1 MKMIQIEN
9 LKKTYNKHSKS
20 AQTVLDGVSLTLPDT
35 GFVCILGESGCG
47 KTTLMNVMGGL
58 DCFESGVVTVG
69 AVSAKKYGTAAM
81 EAERNRQFGYVFQ
94 NYYMLSERSVTYNV
108 FLGLHSLPLG
118 RIEKLKRVKAALESV
133 GMLAYAKKKVSDLS
147 GGQQQRV
154 AIARALARQPKVI
167 FADEPTG
174 NLDEA
179 NTNQVCE
186 LLREISKDCLVV
198 MVTHEKRIAYEYADR
213 IISLEGGEISSDME
227 NTPTA
232 AVQEK
237 LSLPEQKK
245 VEPMRPKNYWRFPV
259 LWKEA
264 MQLLSVKGHKTGWLY
279 ACLVILTIV
288 IVLTVGD
295 FLTVIH
301 ISPEEFLTTDARVL
315 EVQVERG
322 GTGGEDMEQACAAFM
337 DYLDESG
344 LEFSYLPTVNTRANY
359 QHSSPF
365 VQINSVK
372 EKISGFSF
380 LPLEYL
386 EEEMLIYGRMPERQE
401 EVVLDRYVAHKLL
414 ESNGIL
420 LGSLEN
426 ESGLLGQTL
435 TLDSKKI
442 TLTIVG
448 ICESENMTIYLDKFA
463 YVSIAVAGNY
473 IMSLSELRE
482 RFPGQYDDVVL
493 GDREVLAG
501 PNAGINLQTA
511 GNKTTLNNGWFCTIA
526 GAIEGIEASFVLR
539 DDLYDA
545 FVWDMIT
552 GTKKMFICSEEK
564 AAVKKLL
571 EDGVPEDLSDVIRL
585 KVKDYHTEY
594 MEEYRAAMLERVG
607 VRTIVT
613 VTILLVSAVMLLF
626 LLKARIQERLEFF
639 TVYRL
644 LGVPKGK
651 TRSILLLE
659 GLVLSVVGSLP
670 AALLT
675 YGVITVLNLL
685 PSIDLGMVLPF
696 WTVAAAYL
704 GVLLLQMLG
713 ILVTAN
719 GLLKLPPAQL
729 AAKFDF

>member
-1 MKMIQIEN
+1 MIQIDN

-58 DCFESGVVTVG
+58 DCFEEGMVTVG
-69 AVSAKKYGTAAM
+69 SITAKKYGTAAM

-108 FLGLHSLPLG
+108 YLGLHSLPLN
-118 RIEKLKRVKAALESV
+118 RMEKLKRVKAALESV
-133 GMLAYAKKKVSDLS
+133 GMLAYAKKRVADLS

-186 LLREISKDCLVV
+186 LLRQISEDCLVV
-198 MVTHEKRIAYEYADR
+198 MVTHEKRIAYEYSAR
-213 IISLEGGEISSDME
+213 IISLEGGEICSDVE
-227 NTPTA
+227 NTPA
-232 AVQEK
+232 AVVQKEAV
-237 LSLPEQKK
+237 LPEQKAM
-245 VEPMRPKNYWRFPV
+245 EPTGTKNYWKFPV

-264 MQLLSVKGHKTGWLY
+264 MQLISAKGHKTGWLY
-279 ACLVILTIV
+279 ACLVILTMV

-295 FLTVIH
+295 FLTVAN
-301 ISPEEFLTTDARVL
+301 ISPEEFLTTDARIL

-322 GTGGEDMEQACAAFM
+322 GTGGEDMKQACLQFM
-337 DYLDESG
+337 EYLDASG
-344 LEFSYLPTVNTRANY
+344 VEFSYLPTVNTRANY

-365 VQINSVK
+365 VQISSVK

-386 EEEMLIYGRMPERQE
+386 EEDTLVYGRMPEKQE
-401 EVVLDRYVAHKLL
+401 EVVLDMYVAHKLL
-414 ESNGIL
+414 QSNGIL

-426 ESGLLGQTL
+426 ESGLLGQKL

-463 YVSIAVAGNY
+463 YISIAVSGNY
-473 IMSLSELRE
+473 VMSLSELQE
-482 RFPGQYDDVVL
+482 LFPGQYDDVVL
-493 GDREVLAG
+493 GDREVLVG
-501 PNAGINLQTA
+501 PNAGLNLQTA
-511 GNKTTLNNGWFCTIA
+511 GNKTTLNNGWFCTIKDSV
-526 GAIEGIEASFVLR
+526 EGIEASFVLR

-545 FVWDMIT
+545 FVRDMIA
-552 GTKKMFICSEEK
+552 GTKKMILCSEDK
-564 AAVKKLL
+564 AEVKKLL
-571 EDGVPEDLSDVIRL
+571 EAGVPEELENVIRL

-659 GLVLSVVGSLP
+659 GLVLSVLASLP

-675 YGVITVLNLL
+675 YGVITVLNIL

-696 WTVAAAYL
+696 WTAAAAYL
-704 GVLLLQMLG
+704 GVLLLQLFG
-713 ILVTAN
+713 ITVAAN

-729 AAKFDF
+729 AAKYDF

>member
-1 MKMIQIEN
+1 MIQIEN

-58 DCFESGVVTVG
+58 DCFDEGTVTVG
-69 AVSAKKYGTAAM
+69 SVSAKKYGTQAM

-108 FLGLHSLPLG
+108 YLGLHSLPLG

-133 GMLAYAKKKVSDLS
+133 GMLAYAKKRVSDLS

-186 LLREISKDCLVV
+186 LLRQISKECLVV

-213 IISLEGGEISSDME
+213 IISLQDGAICSDVE

-232 AVQEK
+232 EMQTE
-237 LSLPEQKK
+237 LLLPEQKA
-245 VEPMRPKNYWRFPV
+245 VEPVGAKNYWKLPV

-264 MQLLSVKGHKTGWLY
+264 MQLILAKGHKTGWLY
-279 ACLVILTIV
+279 ACLIILTVV
-288 IVLTVGD
+288 IILTVGD
-295 FLTVIH
+295 FLTVIN
-301 ISPEEFLTTDARVL
+301 ISPEEFLTTDGRIL

-322 GTGGEDMEQACAAFM
+322 GTGGENMEQACAEFM
-337 DYLDESG
+337 EYLDGSG
-344 LEFSYLPTVNTRANY
+344 LEFAYLPTVNTRANY

-365 VQINSVK
+365 VQISSVK

-380 LPLEYL
+380 LPSEYL
-386 EEEMLIYGRMPERQE
+386 KEETLVYGRMPKKQE
-401 EVVLDRYVAHKLL
+401 EVVLDMYVAHKLL
-414 ESNGIL
+414 QSNGIL

-426 ESGLLGQTL
+426 ESGLLGQSL

-463 YVSIAVAGNY
+463 YISIAVAGNY
-473 IMSLSELRE
+473 IMSLSELQN
-482 RFPGQYDDVVL
+482 RFPGQYDNVVL

-501 PNAGINLQTA
+501 PNAGLNLQTA
-511 GNKTTLNNGWFCTIA
+511 GNMTTLNNGWFCKIMGTCD
-526 GAIEGIEASFVLR
+526 GIDASFVIR
-539 DDLYDA
+539 DDLYEA
-545 FVWDMIT
+545 YIRDMIT
-552 GTKKMFICSEEK
+552 GTKKMILYSADK
-564 AAVKKLL
+564 AEMKKLL
-571 EDGVPEDLSDVIRL
+571 EAELPEELSNVIRL

-651 TRSILLLE
+651 TRSILVLE
-659 GLVLSVVGSLP
+659 GLVLSVLASLP
-670 AALLT
+670 AAVLT

-685 PSIDLGMVLPF
+685 PSVDLGMVLPF

-713 ILVTAN
+713 IIVTAN

-729 AAKFDF
+729 AAKYDF

>member
-1 MKMIQIEN
+1 MIQIEN

-20 AQTVLDGVSLTLPDT
+20 AQTVLDGVSLSLPDT

-58 DCFESGVVTVG
+58 DCFEEGVVTVG
-69 AVSAKKYGTAAM
+69 SVTARKYGTAAM

-108 FLGLHSLPLG
+108 FLGLHSLPLS
-118 RIEKLKRVKAALESV
+118 RLEKLKRVKAALESV
-133 GMLAYAKKKVSDLS
+133 GMLAYAKKRVADLS

-179 NTNQVCE
+179 NTNQVCD
-186 LLREISKDCLVV
+186 LLRQIAGECLVV

-213 IISLEGGEISSDME
+213 IISLEGGEICSDVE

-232 AVQEK
+232 VVQKE
-237 LSLPEQKK
+237 SVLPNQEK
-245 VEPMRPKNYWRFPV
+245 VEPVSAKNYWKFPV

-264 MQLLSVKGHKTGWLY
+264 MQLISTKGHKTGWLY
-279 ACLVILTIV
+279 ACLIILTMV

-295 FLTVIH
+295 FLTVVN
-301 ISPEEFLTTDARVL
+301 ISPEEFLTTDGRIL

-322 GTGGEDMEQACAAFM
+322 GTGGEDMEQACKEFM
-337 DYLDESG
+337 EYLDGTG

-365 VQINSVK
+365 VQISSIK

-386 EEEMLIYGRMPERQE
+386 EKDMLVYGRMPEKQE

-414 ESNGIL
+414 QSNGIL
-420 LGSLEN
+420 LGSIEN

-463 YVSIAVAGNY
+463 YISIAVAGNY
-473 IMSLSELRE
+473 IMSLSELQS
-482 RFPGQYDDVVL
+482 RFPEQYEDVVL

-501 PNAGINLQTA
+501 PNAGIDLQKA
-511 GNKTTLNNGWFCTIA
+511 GGKTTLNNGWFCTIA
-526 GAIEGIEASFVLR
+526 GNASGIEASFVVR
-539 DDLYDA
+539 DDLYEA
-545 FVWDMIT
+545 YVRDMIA
-552 GTKKMFICSEEK
+552 GTKKMILYSEQKKE
-564 AAVKKLL
+564 VKKLL
-571 EDGVPEDLSDVIRL
+571 EAGVPEELSNVIRL

-594 MEEYRAAMLERVG
+594 MEEYQAAMLERVG

-651 TRSILLLE
+651 TRSILMLE
-659 GLVLSVVGSLP
+659 GLALSVLASLP

-675 YGVITVLNLL
+675 YGVITVLNIL

-696 WTVAAAYL
+696 WTVAAAYF

-713 ILVTAN
+713 IVLTAN

-729 AAKFDF
+729 AAKYDF

>member
-1 MKMIQIEN
+1 MIQIDN

-58 DCFESGVVTVG
+58 DCFDEGMVTVG
-69 AVSAKKYGTAAM
+69 AVSVKKYGTAAM

-118 RIEKLKRVKAALESV
+118 RIEKLKRVKAALEAV
-133 GMLAYAKKKVSDLS
+133 DMLPYAKKRVADLS

-179 NTNQVCE
+179 NTNQVCG
-186 LLREISKDCLVV
+186 LLRQIAKDCLVV
-198 MVTHEKRIAYEYADR
+198 MVTHEKRIAKEYADR
-213 IISLEGGEISSDME
+213 IISLEGGEICLDVE

-232 AVQEK
+232 DLQEELPVLAQEK
-237 LSLPEQKK
+237 VDP
-245 VEPMRPKNYWRFPV
+245 VGPKNYWKLPV

-264 MQLLSVKGHKTGWLY
+264 RMLLSTKGHRTGWLY
-279 ACLVILTIV
+279 ACLVILTVV

-295 FLTVIH
+295 FLTVAN

-315 EVQVERG
+315 ELQVERG
-322 GTGGEDMEQACAAFM
+322 GTGGEDMEQACAEFM
-337 DYLDESG
+337 EYLDESG

-372 EKISGFSF
+372 EKVSGFSF

-386 EEEMLIYGRMPERQE
+386 DPDMLVYGRMPERE
-401 EVVLDRYVAHKLL
+401 EEIVLDKYVAYKLL
-414 ESNGIL
+414 QSNGIL

-463 YVSIAVAGNY
+463 YISIAIAGNY
-473 IMSLSELRE
+473 IMSLSELQE
-482 RFPGQYDDVVL
+482 RFPGKYDDVVL

-511 GNKTTLNNGWFCTIA
+511 GNKTTLNNGWFCTIKDS
-526 GAIEGIEASFVLR
+526 IEGIEASFVIR
-539 DDLYDA
+539 DDLYESY
-545 FVWDMIT
+545 VRDMIT
-552 GTKKMFICSEEK
+552 NTKKMIIYSEHKKE
-564 AAVKKLL
+564 VKKLL
-571 EDGVPEDLSDVIRL
+571 EDGVPEELENVIRI

-594 MEEYRAAMLERVG
+594 MEEYQAAMLERVG

-644 LGVPKGK
+644 LGVPKSK
-651 TRSILLLE
+651 TRAILLLE
-659 GLVLSVVGSLP
+659 SLVLSVLGSLP

-675 YGVITVLNLL
+675 YGAVMVLNLL
-685 PSIDLGMVLPF
+685 PSIALGMVLPF
-696 WTVAAAYL
+696 WTVAAAYVGVLFLQML
-704 GVLLLQMLG
+704 GVLLS
-713 ILVTAN
+713 AN

-729 AAKFDF
+729 AAKYDF

>member
-1 MKMIQIEN
+1 MIQIDN
-9 LKKTYNKHSKS
+9 LKKTYNRRTKS
-20 AQTVLDGVSLTLPDT
+20 AQTVLNGVSLTLPDT

-58 DCFESGVVTVG
+58 DCFDAGTVTVG
-69 AVSAKKYGTAAM
+69 SVTAKKYGTAAM

-108 FLGLHSLPLG
+108 FLGLHSLPLV

-133 GMLAYAKKKVSDLS
+133 GMLAYAKKRVADLS

-179 NTNQVCE
+179 NTKQVCD
-186 LLREISKDCLVV
+186 LLRQISKDCLVV
-198 MVTHEKRIAYEYADR
+198 MVTHEKRIAYEYSDR
-213 IISLEGGEISSDME
+213 IISIEDGKICTDEE
-227 NTPTA
+227 NTPTV

-237 LSLPEQKK
+237 LSLTDANP
-245 VEPMRPKNYWRFPV
+245 VEPVGAKNYWKLPV

-264 MQLLSVKGHKTGWLY
+264 MQLISAKGHKTGWLY
-279 ACLVILTIV
+279 ACLVILTMV

-295 FLTVIH
+295 FLTVAN
-301 ISPEEFLTTDARVL
+301 ISPEEFLTTDERIL

-322 GTGGEDMEQACAAFM
+322 GTGGEDMKQACGQFM
-337 DYLDESG
+337 DYLDASG
-344 LEFSYLPTVNTRANY
+344 TEFAYLPTVNTRANY
-359 QHSSPF
+359 QHNSPF
-365 VQINSVK
+365 VQISSVK

-380 LPLEYL
+380 LPLEYM
-386 EEEMLIYGRMPERQE
+386 EEDTLVYGRMPEKQE
-401 EVVLDRYVAHKLL
+401 EVVLDKYVAHKLMQ
-414 ESNGIL
+414 SNGIL

-426 ESGLLGQTL
+426 EAGLLGQTL

-442 TLTIVG
+442 KLTIVG

-463 YVSIAVAGNY
+463 YISIAVAGNY
-473 IMSLSELRE
+473 VMSLSELKE

-493 GDREVLAG
+493 GDREVLVG
-501 PNAGINLQTA
+501 PNAGIDLQTA

-526 GAIEGIEASFVLR
+526 GSAADIEASFVLR
-539 DDLYDA
+539 DDVYDA
-545 FVWDMIT
+545 FVRDMIT
-552 GTKKMFICSEEK
+552 GTKKMILCSEDK
-564 AAVKKLL
+564 TAVKKLL
-571 EDGVPEDLSDVIRL
+571 EGGVPEELENVIRL

-594 MEEYRAAMLERVG
+594 MEEYWAAMLERVG

-651 TRSILLLE
+651 ARSILLLE
-659 GLVLSVVGSLP
+659 GLVLSVLASLP

-675 YGVITVLNLL
+675 YGVITVLNIL
-685 PSIDLGMVLPF
+685 PSVDLGMVLPF
-696 WTVAAAYL
+696 WTAAAAYF
-704 GVLLLQMLG
+704 GVLLLQMIG
-713 ILVTAN
+713 IVVAAN

-729 AAKFDF
+729 AAKYDF